1 MLVLILLLNLLAF
14 QQIYVVILAMGLKF
28 HFGRTNGLEPLKD
41 VLPFLFNLL
50 TKSDWFVADMGCRI
64 NSK

>member
-1 MLVLILLLNLLAF
+1 MA
-14 QQIYVVILAMGLKF
+14 LKF

-41 VLPFLFNLL
+41 VLPSLFNLL
-50 TKSDWFVADMGCRI
+50 TKSDGCVADMGCRI